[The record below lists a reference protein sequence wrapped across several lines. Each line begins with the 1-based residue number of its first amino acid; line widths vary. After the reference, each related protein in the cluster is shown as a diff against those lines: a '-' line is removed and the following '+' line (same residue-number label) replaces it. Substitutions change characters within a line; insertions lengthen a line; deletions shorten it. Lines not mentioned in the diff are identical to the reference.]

1 MGHIIYNIR
10 VLGVFLFRVCV
21 YLLDSLGA
29 GNIYKQLLNEIMKV
43 D

>member
-1 MGHIIYNIR
+1 MD
-10 VLGVFLFRVCV
+10 FLYCVCV

-43 D
+43 DKVYPTARRV